1 MQKGVY
7 AMSNMRVLVCSILA
21 AMSLL
26 VMSTVVPCSA
36 ATYEDSVALA
46 DQIRNDNPG
55 LSINLST
62 EDQRSAYA
70 IGEKIVLTFSVS
82 KDCYLTLIDIGTDG
96 QALVLFP
103 NKYHPDNKV
112 QGGQQ
117 YRIPPEGSQYVFRLH
132 GPANR
137 PERIK
142 AIASLEP
149 VLANAPALQQEL
161 QRPVEQEP
169 RGGTFLTIKNTE
181 QVLTDILAAL
191 SNMDTSKWSTSEV
204 LFQVNE
210 AAATPV
216 APSGSTPTPPSVPQ
230 AR

>member
-1 MQKGVY
+1 
-7 AMSNMRVLVCSILA
+7 MSKMRVFMCSMLA
-21 AMSLL
+21 AVSLL
-26 VMSTVVPCSA
+26 VMSTAVTCSA

-55 LSINLST
+55 LSIDLST
-62 EDQRSAYA
+62 SDQRSAYA
-70 IGEKIVLTFSVS
+70 IGEAIVLNFSVS

-96 QALVLFP
+96 QVLILFP

-112 QGGQQ
+112 QGGQK
-117 YRIPPEGSQYVFRLH
+117 YKIPPEGSQYVFRLH

-137 PERIK
+137 AERIK

-169 RGGTFLTIKNTE
+169 RGGTFLSIKNTE
-181 QVLTDILAAL
+181 QVLQDILAAL
-191 SNMDTSKWSTSEV
+191 TKMDTSKWGTGEV

-210 AAATPV
+210 AATTPV
-216 APSGSTPTPPSVPQ
+216 APSGSTAVPPSTPGT
-230 AR
+230 R